1 MLIYNTP
8 AFGSFSTSSTP
19 VVGDDEEEIVRK
31 RNLRRSENESNLKEF
46 LIGLAR
52 NRGKIAK
59 KGIPDWWGSSR
70 VLLRDWSVGEIGYY
84 SNVTISNFKDLDLK
98 VSGEEFKEKFQ
109 AAKEIVMGNS
119 TLKDELKERKE
130 WRKTEIGKKELRLKV
145 VDGKSLEEIRPNSSK
160 VEGDQE
166 IYFRK
171 LRGDEKLEGDD
182 EDGWE
187 ESEVTM
193 GGIEDEDED
202 QDEGLDDEL
211 EVDEEDEEEDEDPE
225 IEEQDT
231 SKLKSI
237 LKPSKTSK
245 KSDSKK
251 GSAPQQVIEKSKK
264 SVRLGGAETQA
275 QAKAKKNEI
284 VKVSEGSSLGFD
296 EAKPVSKKEKR
307 KAVASVPEVQEQISK
322 KAKNDT
328 AKKVKKS
335 VSEVK
340 TKKVEPQGPAPGE
353 KYDFGQFF

>member
-1 MLIYNTP
+1 M
-8 AFGSFSTSSTP
+8 
-19 VVGDDEEEIVRK
+19 
-31 RNLRRSENESNLKEF
+31 
-46 LIGLAR
+46 
-52 NRGKIAK
+52 
-59 KGIPDWWGSSR
+59 
-70 VLLRDWSVGEIGYY
+70 
-84 SNVTISNFKDLDLK
+84 
-98 VSGEEFKEKFQ
+98 
-109 AAKEIVMGNS
+109 
-119 TLKDELKERKE
+119 
-130 WRKTEIGKKELRLKV
+130 RLKV

-202 QDEGLDDEL
+202 QDEGLDDKL